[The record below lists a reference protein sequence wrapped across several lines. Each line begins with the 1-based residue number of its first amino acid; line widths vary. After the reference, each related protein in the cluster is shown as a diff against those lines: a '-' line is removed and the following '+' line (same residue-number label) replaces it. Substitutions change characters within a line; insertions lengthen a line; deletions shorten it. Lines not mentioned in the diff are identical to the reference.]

1 VTSPDVSSPD
11 VTSPD
16 VSSPD
21 VSSPDVTDEDVT
33 SVSDDQPT
41 NGEQQPP
48 DPPLHQGL
56 EALLFLADEPLDIQ
70 TIAEAVQAEPPVVRA
85 ALEELAAA
93 YERDR
98 RGMEIRSAGG
108 GWRMYSADG
117 ARPVLER
124 WALVGRSG
132 RLTQAA
138 LETLAVIAYKQ
149 PIGRHDIGD
158 IRGVNADGAVRS
170 LVARGYVQEV
180 GRDAGPGQAVLYGT
194 THSFLERLG
203 LSSLEDLPPLTDYL
217 PEAPAPDEPALGALK
232 EIRRRLA
239 TGEDLVTGQPREGA
253 AAASTGETATAP
265 VDDDDHDDHL
275 PPPGPPSMARDDGQM
290 DALTDDLE
298 RAARSAVDRLR
309 KAVAA
314 EQASSETD
322 DSRTGD
328 PGPDDTRS
336 DDTRADESR
345 GEPEDG

>member
-1 VTSPDVSSPD
+1 MTN
-11 VTSPD
+11 
-16 VSSPD
+16 
-21 VSSPDVTDEDVT
+21 EDVT
-33 SVSDDQPT
+33 TVSDDQST
-41 NGEQQPP
+41 SSEQHLP
-48 DPPLHQGL
+48 DPPLRQGV
-56 EALLFLADEPLDIQ
+56 EALLFLADEPLDVH
-70 TIAEAVQAEPPVVRA
+70 TIADAVQADEQVVLTE
-85 ALEELAAA
+85 LEDLATA
-93 YERDR
+93 YEGDR

-149 PIGRHDIGD
+149 PIGRQDIGD

-180 GRDAGPGQAVLYGT
+180 GRDPGPGQAVLYGT

-203 LSSLEDLPPLTDYL
+203 LSSLDDLPPLTDYL

-239 TGEDLVTGQPREGA
+239 TGEDLATGKLREDRPGA
-253 AAASTGETATAP
+253 PTEEPDTAP
-265 VDDDDHDDHL
+265 VDEEDHDDHL
-275 PPPGPPSMARDDGQM
+275 PPPGPPSMARDDGAM
-290 DALTDDLE
+290 DELTDDLE

-309 KAVAA
+309 RAVAA
-314 EQASSETD
+314 EHASSATTEDDSDETATD
-322 DSRTGD
+322 DVEAAD
-328 PGPDDTRS
+328 ARS
-336 DDTRADESR
+336 DQTR
-345 GEPEDG
+345 GEPHDG

>member
-1 VTSPDVSSPD
+1 MTS
-11 VTSPD
+11 
-16 VSSPD
+16 
-21 VSSPDVTDEDVT
+21 EDVT
-33 SVSDDQPT
+33 NVSDDQPAA
-41 NGEQQPP
+41 NEHQP

-56 EALLFLADEPLDIQ
+56 EALLFLADEPLDLH
-70 TIAEAVQAEPPVVRA
+70 TIAEAVQDEPETVRS
-85 ALEELAAA
+85 ALEELAEI
-93 YERDR
+93 YVRDR

-149 PIGRHDIGD
+149 PIGRQDIGD

-194 THSFLERLG
+194 TQPFLERLG
-203 LSSLEDLPPLTDYL
+203 LSSLQDLPPLTDYL

-239 TGEDLVTGQPREGA
+239 SGEDLATGEPRADA
-253 AAASTGETATAP
+253 AAVAADE
-265 VDDDDHDDHL
+265 VDDGRVDHDDHDDHL
-275 PPPGPPSMARDDGQM
+275 PPPEPPSMARDDGQM

-314 EQASSETD
+314 EQASSGTQDAGSEHADADET
-322 DSRTGD
+322 G
-328 PGPDDTRS
+328 PGDTRVE
-336 DDTRADESR
+336 AQ
-345 GEPEDG
+345 DG

>member
-1 VTSPDVSSPD
+1 MTN
-11 VTSPD
+11 
-16 VSSPD
+16 
-21 VSSPDVTDEDVT
+21 EDVT
-33 SVSDDQPT
+33 TVSDDQST
-41 NGEQQPP
+41 SSEQHLP
-48 DPPLHQGL
+48 DPPLRQGV
-56 EALLFLADEPLDIQ
+56 EALLFLADEPLDVH
-70 TIAEAVQAEPPVVRA
+70 TIADAVQADEQVVLTE
-85 ALEELAAA
+85 LEDLATA
-93 YERDR
+93 YEGDR

-149 PIGRHDIGD
+149 PIGRQDIGD

-180 GRDAGPGQAVLYGT
+180 GRDPGPGQAVLYGT

-203 LSSLEDLPPLTDYL
+203 LSSLDDLPPLTDYL

-239 TGEDLVTGQPREGA
+239 TGEDLATGKLREDRPGA
-253 AAASTGETATAP
+253 ATDEVETAP
-265 VDDDDHDDHL
+265 VDEDDHDDHL
-275 PPPGPPSMARDDGQM
+275 PPPEPPSMARDDGAM

-298 RAARSAVDRLR
+298 RAARSAADRLR
-309 KAVAA
+309 RAVAA
-314 EQASSETD
+314 EHASSATTEDDSDEPATD
-322 DSRTGD
+322 DVEAAD
-328 PGPDDTRS
+328 ARS
-336 DDTRADESR
+336 DQTR
-345 GEPEDG
+345 GEPHDG

>member
-1 VTSPDVSSPD
+1 MTS
-11 VTSPD
+11 
-16 VSSPD
+16 
-21 VSSPDVTDEDVT
+21 EDVT
-33 SVSDDQPT
+33 NVSDDQPAA
-41 NGEQQPP
+41 GEHP

-56 EALLFLADEPLDIQ
+56 EALLFIADEPLDVQ
-70 TIAEAVQAEPPVVRA
+70 TIADAAQAEPQVVQT
-85 ALEELAAA
+85 ALEELAET
-93 YERDR
+93 YVRDR
-98 RGMEIRSAGG
+98 RGMEIRFAGA

-149 PIGRHDIGD
+149 PIGRQDIGD

-194 THSFLERLG
+194 TQSFLERLG

-239 TGEDLVTGQPREGA
+239 SGEDLATGKPREHA
-253 AAASTGETATAP
+253 PVASPDEPGGGR

-275 PPPGPPSMARDDGQM
+275 PPPAPPSLERDDGQM

-309 KAVAA
+309 RAVAA
-314 EQASSETD
+314 EQASSGPPDAERD
-322 DSRTGD
+322 DAEDDRVDPRDDRTEPEADRAG
-328 PGPDDTRS
+328 S
-336 DDTRADESR
+336 DVPPADETGSGDTR
-345 GEPEDG
+345 GEPQDG

>member
-1 VTSPDVSSPD
+1 M
-11 VTSPD
+11 
-16 VSSPD
+16 
-21 VSSPDVTDEDVT
+21 
-33 SVSDDQPT
+33 SDDQPSSV
-41 NGEQQPP
+41 EQELP

-56 EALLFLADEPLDIQ
+56 EALLFLADEPLDLQ
-70 TIAEAVQAEPPVVRA
+70 TIADAVQTDPEVVLS
-85 ALEELAAA
+85 ALEDLAAS
-93 YERDR
+93 YERER

-149 PIGRHDIGD
+149 PIGRQDIGD

-180 GRDAGPGQAVLYGT
+180 GRDPGPGQAVLYGT
-194 THSFLERLG
+194 THAFLERLG
-203 LSSLEDLPPLTDYL
+203 LSSLDDLPPLTDYL

-239 TGEDLVTGQPREGA
+239 TGEDLVTGERRESPGQ
-253 AAASTGETATAP
+253 ASTEPGHGTP

-275 PPPGPPSMARDDGQM
+275 PPPEPPSMARDDGEM

-309 KAVAA
+309 QAVAA
-314 EQASSETD
+314 EKASSETD
-322 DSRTGD
+322 D
-328 PGPDDTRS
+328 TR
-336 DDTRADESR
+336 E
-345 GEPEDG
+345 GEPQDG

>member
-1 VTSPDVSSPD
+1 M
-11 VTSPD
+11 
-16 VSSPD
+16 
-21 VSSPDVTDEDVT
+21 
-33 SVSDDQPT
+33 SDDQPSST
-41 NGEQQPP
+41 EQELP
-48 DPPLHQGL
+48 DPPLRQGL
-56 EALLFLADEPLDIQ
+56 EALLFLADEPLDLH
-70 TIAEAVQAEPPVVRA
+70 TIADAVQTDPEVVRA
-85 ALEELAAA
+85 ALEDLAAS
-93 YERDR
+93 YERER

-108 GWRMYSADG
+108 GWRMYTADG

-149 PIGRHDIGD
+149 PIGRQDIGD

-180 GRDAGPGQAVLYGT
+180 GRDPGPGQAVLYGT

-203 LSSLEDLPPLTDYL
+203 LSSLDDLPPLTDYL

-239 TGEDLVTGQPREGA
+239 TGEDLVTGERRESHDA
-253 AAASTGETATAP
+253 EPATDGQSAP
-265 VDDDDHDDHL
+265 IDEDDHDEHL
-275 PPPGPPSMARDDGQM
+275 PPPEPPSMARDDGEM

-314 EQASSETD
+314 EKASSTTDDAAPDETD
-322 DSRTGD
+322 HADGEPDD
-328 PGPDDTRS
+328 PGPGETRS
-336 DDTRADESR
+336 GETRSGETQ
-345 GEPEDG
+345 GEPQHG

>member
-1 VTSPDVSSPD
+1 MSNQDGID
-11 VTSPD
+11 
-16 VSSPD
+16 
-21 VSSPDVTDEDVT
+21 
-33 SVSDDQPT
+33 VSDDEPGDVGQDPV
-41 NGEQQPP
+41 EHEPP
-48 DPPLHQGL
+48 DPPLRQGL
-56 EALLFLADEPLDIQ
+56 EALLFLADEPLDVA
-70 TIAEAVQAEPPVVRA
+70 TIAEAVQAEEQVVRV

-93 YERDR
+93 YERER

-149 PIGRHDIGD
+149 PIGRQDIGD

-203 LSSLEDLPPLTDYL
+203 LSSLDDLPPLTDYL

-239 TGEDLVTGQPREGA
+239 TGEDLATGKLREEP
-253 AAASTGETATAP
+253 SPAP
-265 VDDDDHDDHL
+265 AGKMGVGRVDDDDHDHQL
-275 PPPGPPSMARDDGQM
+275 PPPGPPSLARDDGEM

-314 EQASSETD
+314 EQASSATADAQPDAPGADDVEPGDSPTD
-322 DSRTGD
+322 HT
-328 PGPDDTRS
+328 
-336 DDTRADESR
+336 R
-345 GEPEDG
+345 GEPRDG

>member
-1 VTSPDVSSPD
+1 MTN
-11 VTSPD
+11 
-16 VSSPD
+16 
-21 VSSPDVTDEDVT
+21 EDVT
-33 SVSDDQPT
+33 TVPDDPSTSD
-41 NGEQQPP
+41 EQQPP
-48 DPPLHQGL
+48 DPPLRQGL
-56 EALLFLADEPLDIQ
+56 EALLFLADEPLDVQ
-70 TIAEAVQAEPPVVRA
+70 TIADAVQADEQVVST
-85 ALEELAAA
+85 ALEELAAD

-149 PIGRHDIGD
+149 PIGRQDIGD

-170 LVARGYVQEV
+170 LVARGYIQEV
-180 GRDAGPGQAVLYGT
+180 GRDPGPGQAVLYGT

-203 LSSLEDLPPLTDYL
+203 LSSLDDLPPLTDYL

-239 TGEDLVTGQPREGA
+239 SGEDLATGKLREDRPEPAPGEA
-253 AAASTGETATAP
+253 DASP
-265 VDDDDHDDHL
+265 VDEDDHDEHL
-275 PPPGPPSMARDDGQM
+275 PPPEPPSMARDDGEM

-309 KAVAA
+309 RAVAA
-314 EQASSETD
+314 EQASSTTD
-322 DSRTGD
+322 EDSSDAPATD
-328 PGPDDTRS
+328 ADEATDAEQDDTR
-336 DDTRADESR
+336 
-345 GEPEDG
+345 GEPQDG